1 MRAEEFPSP
10 PKVLLVED
18 DPAMAS
24 MLVNALSRKGFVLSS
39 ARSADEA
46 QALAASFEP
55 DVVVSDVRLGGMT
68 GLELCERLVA
78 GRPEVPVI
86 LVTAFGDLDTA
97 IAAIRA
103 GAHDFLPKPFEV
115 EELALRVARAAELR
129 FLRAEV
135 RRLGARAAPTAPEGM
150 IGESPAMRQV
160 FSMLDRVAKSDP
172 PVLLMGE
179 TGTGKELLARALHS
193 RGPRAKGPF
202 VAVNCAA
209 IPEALLESELFGH
222 VKGAFTDAR
231 AARAGLFV
239 EADGGTLFLD
249 EVAEM
254 PMPLQAK
261 LLRALQEH
269 AVRPVG
275 GDREVR
281 FDARIVSASHRDLE
295 TMVAEGGFREDLYYR
310 LNVLSLELPPL
321 RARGADVVRIAA
333 AYLGRIAERTGAPVK
348 GISPEAA
355 RKLVE
360 YSWPGNVRELVNAME
375 RAVALAEYDT
385 ISVTDLP
392 AKVQSF
398 TPSHVLVAG
407 QDPSELVP
415 LDEVERRYILR
426 VMDAVAGNRTRAAE
440 VLGVDRKTLYS
451 KLKAYGWR
459 APDEARHSRP

>member
-1 MRAEEFPSP
+1 MRVEEFPSP
-10 PKVLLVED
+10 PRVLVVED

-24 MLVNALSRKGFVLSS
+24 MVVNGLCRRGFVAS
-39 ARSADEA
+39 AAHSAAD
-46 QALAASFEP
+46 ALAAPEP
-55 DVVVSDVRLGGMT
+55 EVVVSDVRLGGMT

-78 GRPEVPVI
+78 RRPDVPVI

-115 EELALRVARAAELR
+115 EELALRVTRAAELR

-135 RRLGARAAPTAPEGM
+135 RRLADRAAPATPEGM
-150 IGESPAMRQV
+150 IGESPAMQQV
-160 FSMLDRVAKSDP
+160 FAMIERVARADA
-172 PVLLMGE
+172 PVLLTGE
-179 TGTGKELLARALHS
+179 TGTGKELLARALHA

-209 IPEALLESELFGH
+209 IPENLLESELFGH
-222 VKGAFTDAR
+222 VRGAFTDAR

-261 LLRALQEH
+261 LLRALQERV
-269 AVRPVG
+269 VRPVG

-295 TMVAEGGFREDLYYR
+295 SMVAEGRFREDLYYR
-310 LNVLSLELPPL
+310 LNVLGIELPPL

-333 AYLGRIAERTGAPVK
+333 AYLARIAERTRTPVK

-360 YSWPGNVRELVNAME
+360 YAWPGNVRELVNAME
-375 RAVALAEYDT
+375 RAVALAEYDVIT
-385 ISVTDLP
+385 VADLP

-398 TPSHVLVAG
+398 TPSHVLIAS
-407 QDPSELVP
+407 QDPTELVP

-426 VMDAVAGNRTRAAE
+426 VMDAVGGNRTRAAE
-440 VLGVDRKTLYS
+440 VLRVDRKTLYS

-459 APDEARHSRP
+459 ASDDLRASRP